1 MNASDEFYAR
11 QEEPVKSCLLAL
23 KAMVLQQ
30 DPHLTTAWKYGM
42 PFFCYK
48 GKMCCYL
55 WVDKKLGDPYL
66 GIVEGKHLHHPLLKQ
81 EQRARMKTLTFNPRK
96 DLPAA
101 MIRQILQDM
110 LRLYREGIVKIK

>member
-1 MNASDEFYAR
+1 MNASDHFYLE
-11 QEEPVKSCLLAL
+11 QEEPVKGCLLAL
-23 KAMVLQQ
+23 RALILSQDKA
-30 DPHLTTAWKYGM
+30 LTPAWKYGM

-55 WVDKKLGDPYL
+55 WVDKKIGHPYL

-81 EQRARMKTLTFNPRK
+81 EQRARMKTITFDPGK
-96 DLPAA
+96 DLPVKT
-101 MIRQILQDM
+101 ITQILQEM

>member
-1 MNASDEFYAR
+1 MNALDDFYAR
-11 QEEPVKSCLLAL
+11 QEEPLKSCLLAL
-23 KAMVLQQ
+23 KTMILSQ
-30 DPHLTTAWKYGM
+30 DVHVAAAWKYGM

-55 WVDKKLGDPYL
+55 WIDKKLGHPYL

-81 EQRARMKTLTFNPRK
+81 EQRARMKTISFNPNK

-101 MIRQILQDM
+101 IITKILQDM
-110 LRLYREGIVKIK
+110 LRLYRDGIVKIK